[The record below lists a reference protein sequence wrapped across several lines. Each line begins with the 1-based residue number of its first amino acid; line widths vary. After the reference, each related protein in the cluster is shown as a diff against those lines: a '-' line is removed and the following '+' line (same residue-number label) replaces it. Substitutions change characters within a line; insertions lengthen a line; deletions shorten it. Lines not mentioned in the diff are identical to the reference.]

1 MENQKKT
8 VLITDD
14 EEDLTWS
21 ISRSLKRDNSR
32 LSILSTNSGD
42 EALRFLQ
49 KRSIDLLITDLR
61 MPGIDG
67 YSLINYII
75 ENSLLTKIIVMTAY
89 GSTEIKEEISKIGCD
104 FYIEKPFEIS
114 TLKRKVYSILGEDMN
129 SEPPG
134 GGMNHQIRKMLL
146 STQKTPNL
154 LLTIFRNGF
163 EGKLYSSYGRI
174 YRAVLGKKRGE
185 EALNEIMSW
194 ENGFIKAQ
202 TGIKGKIRSMDS

>member
-1 MENQKKT
+1 MKNQKKT

-32 LSILSTNSGD
+32 LSILSTNSGE
-42 EALRFLQ
+42 EALRLLK
-49 KRSIDLLITDLR
+49 KRSINLLVTDLR
-61 MPGIDG
+61 MPGTDG
-67 YSLINYII
+67 YSLIKYIM
-75 ENSLLTKIIVMTAY
+75 ENGLQTKIIVMTAY
-89 GSTEIKEEISKIGCD
+89 GSKEIKDEISKIGCD

-114 TLKRKVYSILGEDMN
+114 TLKHKIYAILREDMD
-129 SEPPG
+129 SRPPG

-174 YRAVLGKKRGE
+174 YHAVLGKKRGE

-194 ENGFIKAQ
+194 ENGLIKAQ
-202 TGIKGKIRSMDS
+202 TGIKGKIRSIDS